1 MNMLY
6 QQSSQRKVKAP
17 FCKIITQCIL
27 QILVVGRKFLCHL
40 SARKEAVADA
50 KQLQHDMSES
60 LQCMHVFREIEKSTL
75 QIARFVRALVIQSS
89 TPKKSRRKI
98 QRKEDEKRGHSHSLN
113 REKVDCLCSFPLLF
127 SRKCALLVSWL
138 QLCSLS
144 LFLRMLA
151 LLALDD
157 HESISVD
164 HDIRA
169 GAPLLQFAFHSAYR
183 VFFLRNPSIT
193 AAKFLVSFNYYAH
206 ISLFFFPFFH

>member
-1 MNMLY
+1 M
-6 QQSSQRKVKAP
+6 P
-17 FCKIITQCIL
+17 FYKIITQCIL

-75 QIARFVRALVIQSS
+75 QTARFVRALVIQSS

-144 LFLRMLA
+144 LFLRMLV
-151 LLALDD
+151 LLAL
-157 HESISVD
+157 ESVD

-169 GAPLLQFAFHSAYR
+169 GAPLLWSLLFSASLF
-183 VFFLRNPSIT
+183 V
-193 AAKFLVSFNYYAH
+193 VSFELLRIAN
-206 ISLFFFPFFH
+206 SEFEG